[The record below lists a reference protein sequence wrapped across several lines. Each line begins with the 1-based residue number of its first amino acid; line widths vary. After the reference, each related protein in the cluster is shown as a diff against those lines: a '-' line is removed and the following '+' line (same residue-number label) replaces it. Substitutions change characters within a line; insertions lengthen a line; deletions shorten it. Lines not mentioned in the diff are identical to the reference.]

1 MNNLNKNKIIGWLL
15 LLGAVGAFVPYTI
28 LTTTFEY
35 PQILRQDIFII
46 LTKFN
51 AGGSSL
57 IFTWFTFAIMG
68 LPLLLAY
75 VMIGQKLE
83 NKSSLIKFGTIAGVI
98 SIVAQMIG
106 LLRWV
111 FVVPVLGKSMA
122 AATTDAARE
131 SVKISFELI
140 HQFAG
145 VLIGEHIGQ
154 LFTIIWTVVICI
166 VIYKTKLFPSW
177 LSWFGII
184 SSVIYFLAQ
193 AELFATVIEGF
204 PVWKLAGFIGSTLWL
219 VWLIILGVKFIRI
232 KTSDKPEIN

>member
-1 MNNLNKNKIIGWLL
+1 MNKNKLTGWLL
-15 LLGAVGAFVPYTI
+15 LLGAFGAFIPYTI

-35 PQILRQDIFII
+35 PQILRQDVFTI

-51 AGGSSL
+51 AGGSGL

-83 NKSSLIKFGTIAGVI
+83 NKSSWIKFATVSGII
-98 SIVAQMIG
+98 SIIAQMIG

-111 FVVPVLGKSMA
+111 FVVPVLGKNMA
-122 AATTDAARE
+122 AATADAARE
-131 SVKISFELI
+131 SIRISFELI

-154 LFTIIWTVVICI
+154 LFTIIWTIIICL

-177 LSWFGII
+177 IAWFGII
-184 SSVIYFLAQ
+184 SSIIYFFAQ
-193 AELFATVIEGF
+193 AELFATVINSF
-204 PVWKLAGFIGSTLWL
+204 PVWELAGFIGSTLWL
-219 VWLIILGVKFIRI
+219 IWLIILGIRFIKLDRTAGL
-232 KTSDKPEIN
+232 K

>member
-1 MNNLNKNKIIGWLL
+1 MNKNKLIGWLL
-15 LLGAVGAFVPYTI
+15 LLGAFGAFIPYTI

-35 PQILRQDIFII
+35 PQILRQDVFTI
-46 LTKFN
+46 LAKFN
-51 AGGSSL
+51 AGGSGL

-75 VMIGQKLE
+75 LMIGQKLE
-83 NKSSLIKFGTIAGVI
+83 SKSLLIKIATVAGII

-111 FVVPVLGKSMA
+111 FVVPILGKSMA

-154 LFTIIWTVVICI
+154 LFTIIWTIIICI
-166 VIYKTKLFPSW
+166 IVYKTKLFPSW
-177 LSWFGII
+177 ISWFGII
-184 SSVIYFLAQ
+184 SSIIYFFAQ
-193 AELFATVIEGF
+193 AELFATVINNF
-204 PVWKLAGFIGSTLWL
+204 PVWELAGFIGSTLWL
-219 VWLIILGVKFIRI
+219 IWLITLGLKFIRLERTTGL
-232 KTSDKPEIN
+232 K

>member
-1 MNNLNKNKIIGWLL
+1 MNKNKLTGLLL
-15 LLGAVGAFVPYTI
+15 LLGALGAFVPYTI

-35 PQILRQDIFII
+35 PQILRQDVFTI
-46 LTKFN
+46 LAKFN
-51 AGGSSL
+51 AGGSGL

-75 VMIGQKLE
+75 LMIGKKLE
-83 NKSSLIKFGTIAGVI
+83 NKIPDSSMMKLASIAGII

-122 AATTDAARE
+122 AADTDAARE

-154 LFTIIWTVVICI
+154 LFTIIWTVIICI
-166 VIYKTKLFPSW
+166 AISRTKLFSTW
-177 LSWFGII
+177 VSWFGII
-184 SSVIYFLAQ
+184 SSVIYLSAQ
-193 AELFATVIEGF
+193 AELFATVIDNF
-204 PVWKLAGFIGSTLWL
+204 PVWELAGFIGSTLWL
-219 VWLIILGVKFIRI
+219 VWLIILGVKFMRL
-232 KTSDKPEIN
+232 KECKN

>member
-1 MNNLNKNKIIGWLL
+1 MNKNKLTGWLL
-15 LLGAVGAFVPYTI
+15 LLGAFGAFIPYTI

-35 PQILRQDIFII
+35 PQILRQDVFTI

-51 AGGSSL
+51 AGGSGL

-83 NKSSLIKFGTIAGVI
+83 NKSSWIKFATLSGII
-98 SIVAQMIG
+98 SIIAQMIG

-111 FVVPVLGKSMA
+111 FVVPVLGKNMA
-122 AATTDAARE
+122 AATADAARE
-131 SVKISFELI
+131 SIRISFELI

-154 LFTIIWTVVICI
+154 LFTIIWTIIICL

-177 LSWFGII
+177 IAWFGII
-184 SSVIYFLAQ
+184 SSIIYFFAQ
-193 AELFATVIEGF
+193 AELFATVINSF
-204 PVWKLAGFIGSTLWL
+204 PVWELAGFIGSTLWL
-219 VWLIILGVKFIRI
+219 IWLIILGIRFIKLDRTAGL
-232 KTSDKPEIN
+232 K

>member
-1 MNNLNKNKIIGWLL
+1 MNKNKLTGWLL
-15 LLGAVGAFVPYTI
+15 LLGAFGAFIPYII

-35 PQILRQDIFII
+35 PQILRQDVFTI

-51 AGGSSL
+51 AGGSGL

-83 NKSSLIKFGTIAGVI
+83 NKSSWIKFATLSGII
-98 SIVAQMIG
+98 SIIAQMIG

-111 FVVPVLGKSMA
+111 FVVPVLGKNMA
-122 AATTDAARE
+122 AATADAARE
-131 SVKISFELI
+131 SIRISFELI

-154 LFTIIWTVVICI
+154 LFTIIWTIIICL

-177 LSWFGII
+177 IAWFGII
-184 SSVIYFLAQ
+184 SSIIYFFAQ
-193 AELFATVIEGF
+193 AELFATVINSF
-204 PVWKLAGFIGSTLWL
+204 PVWELAGFIGSTLWL
-219 VWLIILGVKFIRI
+219 IWLIILGIRFIKLDRTAGL
-232 KTSDKPEIN
+232 K